1 MTVHNQDHNI
11 LKEIMD
17 KLAAAILAVAILE
30 LADIKVAIMPKAS
43 KSRNRDSGND
53 LYKFSASTRLE
64 SSCKLTSATRK
75 QTSTEL
81 SLTLPRTCLKS
92 TVSNLSKQ
100 ASKLPF
106 QL

>member
-17 KLAAAILAVAILE
+17 ILVVDILEVAILD
-30 LADIKVAIMPKAS
+30 LVDIKVAIMPKES
-43 KSRNRDSGND
+43 KSHNQDSGND

-81 SLTLPRTCLKS
+81 SLILPRTCPKS